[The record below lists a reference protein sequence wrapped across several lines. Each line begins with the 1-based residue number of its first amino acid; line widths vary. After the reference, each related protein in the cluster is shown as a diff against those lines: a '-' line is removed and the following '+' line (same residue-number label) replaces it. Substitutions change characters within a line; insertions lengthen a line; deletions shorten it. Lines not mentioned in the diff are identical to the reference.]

1 MADFITQV
9 PPDCGWLAESD
20 DYAMDRLTLRQDL
33 GPRYLHVPARA
44 AGQGVPEE
52 GYDTAQGWPRGLAV
66 LLCDNGMPS
75 WCAQQAA
82 LTFLP
87 SIGFDCEALLN
98 PAMNDFHGGCKPEQ
112 PGTGECVKTFIQ
124 NIRERDLSC
133 RSPPPVTIYCY
144 ISHAYLLG
152 GQCNYF
158 SPVLGEEDVAV
169 RRGRPT
175 L

>member
-52 GYDTAQGWPRGLAV
+52 GYDTAQGWTRGLAV

-124 NIRERDLSC
+124 NIRERDLSKYGC
-133 RSPPPVTIYCY
+133 LLFIANSHGTFKDVMMDSHTPP
-144 ISHAYLLG
+144 
-152 GQCNYF
+152 
-158 SPVLGEEDVAV
+158 E
-169 RRGRPT
+169 
-175 L
+175 

>member
-124 NIRERDLSC
+124 NIRPRL
-133 RSPPPVTIYCY
+133 
-144 ISHAYLLG
+144 LLG
-152 GQCNYF
+152 
-158 SPVLGEEDVAV
+158 
-169 RRGRPT
+169 
-175 L
+175 